1 MVEEAV
7 SVSEQSQSKKE
18 SLAQSP
24 NFGLVICNEE
34 YNESSKKVPKK
45 RGHDKLW
52 QTIFHTCFTSKAPDD
67 KVSDMWTQFKE
78 ENLKREDIREIFET
92 NSFASETRE
101 AFGRVYDRTSTM
113 AELIEELSNES
124 GMEDEVWKSLFMTI
138 RDKKVKII
146 DPTKTIIVVEGGEEK
161 EMNMG
166 SIDKKFEQ
174 EYHGLETSQQSI
186 PESLIHKDQVEAYL
200 SNDKLLKQLKK
211 RYDEAT
217 EQLPKSLTNAVDNIK
232 KEQAQSQALDEI
244 KKSHDAQQLDRRQA
258 LYAEH
263 KVQEAIMRAAET
275 YNIPVTVLS
284 GVKSYE
290 DIGQFLEQLGI
301 TFSPLKSLKNA
312 KRESSQEVESDC
324 MMLALTATGP
334 VTALVEVSVKVV
346 KLR

>member
-24 NFGLVICNEE
+24 NPNFGQVICNEE
-34 YNESSKKVPKK
+34 YNESSKKMPKK

-52 QTIFHTCFTSKAPDD
+52 QTIFHTCCTSKAPDE

-78 ENLKREDIREIFET
+78 ENLKREDIREIFEK
-92 NSFASETRE
+92 NSFASEARE

-113 AELIEELSNES
+113 AELIEELNNES
-124 GMEDEVWKSLFMTI
+124 RMEDEVWKSVFMTI

-161 EMNMG
+161 GMNME
-166 SIDKKFEQ
+166 SIEKKFEQ

-186 PESLIHKDQVEAYL
+186 PESLIHKDQLESYH
-200 SNDKLLKQLKK
+200 SNDKLLEQLKK
-211 RYDEAT
+211 RYDEET
-217 EQLPKSLTNAVDNIK
+217 EQLTQHLKKENPKKDESMI
-232 KEQAQSQALDEI
+232 KEQAQNQALAEI
-244 KKSHDAQQLDRRQA
+244 KMSHDAQQLDRRQA

-263 KVQEAIMRAAET
+263 KVQEAIRRAAET

-301 TFSPLKSLKNA
+301 PFSPLKSLKDA

-324 MMLALTATGP
+324 MMVALSATGP
-334 VTALVEVSVKVV
+334 VTALVEVN
-346 KLR
+346 

>member
-1 MVEEAV
+1 MNLKHCPWPQISFNLICVNMEGDTKHL
-7 SVSEQSQSKKE
+7 KKD
-18 SLAQSP
+18 
-24 NFGLVICNEE
+24 N
-34 YNESSKKVPKK
+34 PKK
-45 RGHDKLW
+45 D
-52 QTIFHTCFTSKAPDD
+52 
-67 KVSDMWTQFKE
+67 
-78 ENLKREDIREIFET
+78 
-92 NSFASETRE
+92 
-101 AFGRVYDRTSTM
+101 
-113 AELIEELSNES
+113 ES
-124 GMEDEVWKSLFMTI
+124 I
-138 RDKKVKII
+138 
-146 DPTKTIIVVEGGEEK
+146 
-161 EMNMG
+161 
-166 SIDKKFEQ
+166 
-174 EYHGLETSQQSI
+174 
-186 PESLIHKDQVEAYL
+186 
-200 SNDKLLKQLKK
+200 
-211 RYDEAT
+211 
-217 EQLPKSLTNAVDNIK
+217 IK
-232 KEQAQSQALDEI
+232 KQAQNQALDEI